1 MPNQVLVPKLL
12 CAQTAVAD
20 GGLLSALSILEVYLR
35 SARHSRRVFRYASF
49 VIDTRIN
56 FLVRLPFGL
65 GTWQLRS
72 RSPRMTDTELIE
84 QSFQI
89 AWSVLERTGELGEPN
104 WSANFLLDEIIERFR
119 CGERRR
125 LVLSNCAIDAYR
137 HQPVK
142 LVS

>member
-1 MPNQVLVPKLL
+1 
-12 CAQTAVAD
+12 
-20 GGLLSALSILEVYLR
+20 
-35 SARHSRRVFRYASF
+35 
-49 VIDTRIN
+49 
-56 FLVRLPFGL
+56 
-65 GTWQLRS
+65 
-72 RSPRMTDTELIE
+72 MTDTELIE

-125 LVLSNCAIDAYR
+125 LVLSNRAIDAYR
-137 HQPVK
+137 HQPIK

>member
-1 MPNQVLVPKLL
+1 M
-12 CAQTAVAD
+12 
-20 GGLLSALSILEVYLR
+20 R
-35 SARHSRRVFRYASF
+35 SARNTRRVFRYASF

-56 FLVRLPFGL
+56 FLVWLLFGP

-89 AWSVLERTGELGEPN
+89 AWSVLERSGELGEPN